1 MSMIARRSLLQVP
14 IYMAGGAFCRLGA
27 SPPRVKLG
35 TGAPTGSS
43 WHDALNDMAQEWRR
57 ISGGSVTV
65 NIYAGGVAGD
75 DIELVRKIQ
84 RRGMDAIAVSGI
96 GLSRIDEGV
105 DCLNIPMM
113 VDSYE
118 EFDFIREKMAPK
130 LEARIEAKGFKIL
143 NWADVG
149 WVHFFTKRPVQTVD
163 DIRKLKLWISTGDPE
178 TERLYKDLR
187 FQVIP
192 LPVTDMLTSLQ
203 TGLIEAF
210 QSPPLFAMLE
220 RTYEAAGNMV
230 NVRWA
235 PLIGA
240 TIISERAWRSIPSTM
255 HDAMLDAAKKSGSK
269 LRDEIRR
276 LDRDAVAQMK
286 NRGLNV
292 IEPDESMLTDWRRQA
307 EEAYP
312 MLRGKMVPA
321 DLFDE
326 VKRLHD
332 QYLAGRRS

>member
-1 MSMIARRSLLQVP
+1 MSKIARRSLLQVP
-14 IYMAGGAFCRLGA
+14 IYMAGGAFSRLWG
-27 SPPRVKLG
+27 SPARIKLG
-35 TGAPTGSS
+35 TEAPTGSS

-65 NIYAGGVAGD
+65 SVYAGGVAGD
-75 DIELVRKIQ
+75 DTELVRKIQ

-96 GLSRIDEGV
+96 GLSRIDDGI

-118 EFDFIREKMAPK
+118 EFDFIRGKMAPK
-130 LEARIEAKGFKIL
+130 LEARIEANGFKVL

-149 WVHFFTKRPVQTVD
+149 WVHFFTKSPVRTVD
-163 DIRKLKLWISTGDPE
+163 DIRKLKLWISTGDPD

-210 QSPPLFAMLE
+210 QAPPLFAMLE
-220 RTYEAAGNMV
+220 RSFEQAPNMI

-240 TIISERAWRSIPSTM
+240 TIISERAWQSIPATM
-255 HDAMLDAAKKSGSK
+255 HDAMLNAAKKSGDM

-276 LDRDAVAQMK
+276 LDRDAVVQMK

-292 IEPDESMLTDWRRQA
+292 IEPDAAMLADWRRQA

-326 VKRLHD
+326 VKHLHD
-332 QYLAGRRS
+332 QYLAGQRS